1 MLRNNIQKVIE
12 DAYKQGISEGLL
24 PHVSLP
30 ASHQIVPP
38 KQEIHG
44 DFASN
49 LALITASEARRS
61 PRELAGCLAK
71 ILEQNPLFH
80 KVEVAGPGFLNF
92 FIANKWWQ
100 ENLRT
105 IWMAGD
111 SYGESQT
118 GKGQLVQLEF
128 VSANP
133 TGPLHVGHGRGA
145 AVGDSLARV
154 LKAAGFSVEREY
166 YINDIGNQ
174 MKTLGTSV
182 YLRYLEH
189 FGHDVEFPKEYYQG
203 DYIHDI
209 ASGIVSKEGDKYLN
223 IPLESCLT
231 FFIDTAVGIIASDI
245 RKDLEEFG
253 VHYDNW
259 FSERTLHESGLVDKT
274 ISELQDKGYMFEKE
288 GALWFRAMLLG
299 DEKDRVVKR
308 SNGVLTYF
316 ASDIAYHRHKL
327 ERGYDLLVDIWGAD
341 HHGYVARVKA
351 IIKALGYQED
361 KLQVLLVQL
370 VNLLQGGKIK
380 AMSTRAGE
388 FVTLREV
395 LDDVGKDAARF
406 IFLTR
411 RCDSHLDFDLDLAK
425 SQSQENPVYYVQYAH
440 ARLSS
445 VFRNAAEQGISLAEP
460 QDIDVSLLNTP
471 EDIKLLKQL
480 DALPCLVADAAL
492 ALEPYRVSYY
502 LTGLAGQLH
511 GYYTRHR
518 FITDNPDLTQARL
531 LLAYVTKTV
540 FRKGLGLLGVSAPE
554 KM

>member
-1 MLRNNIQKVIE
+1 VLRNKIQKAVE
-12 DAYKQGISEGLL
+12 EAYRQGINEGVL
-24 PHVSLP
+24 PDLTLP
-30 ASHQIVPP
+30 ASHQVVPP
-38 KQEIHG
+38 KQELHG

-49 LALITASEARRS
+49 LALITASEAKRS

-71 ILEQNPLFH
+71 ILETNPLFN
-80 KVEVAGPGFLNF
+80 KIEVAGPGFLNF
-92 FIANKWWQ
+92 FVATTWCQ

-105 IWMAGD
+105 IWEAGD
-111 SYGESQT
+111 SYGESKA
-118 GKGQLVQLEF
+118 GNGQLVQVEF

-154 LKAAGFSVEREY
+154 LNTAGFSVEREY

-174 MKTLGTSV
+174 MRTLGASV

-203 DYIHDI
+203 DYIRNIAASI
-209 ASGIVSKEGDKYLN
+209 ASGEGNKYLN

-231 FFIDTAVGIIASDI
+231 FFIDTAVEIIASDI
-245 RKDLEEFG
+245 RKDLEEFR

-259 FSERTLHESGLVDKT
+259 FSEKTLHESGLVDRT
-274 ISELQDKGYMFEKE
+274 ISELKDKGYMFEEE
-288 GALWFRAMLLG
+288 GALWFRATALG

-351 IIKALGYQED
+351 AIKALGYQKD
-361 KLQVLLVQL
+361 KLEVLLVQL
-370 VNLLQGGKIK
+370 VNLLEGGKIK
-380 AMSTRAGE
+380 AMSTRSGE

-395 LDDVGKDAARF
+395 LDDVGSDAARF

-411 RCDSHLDFDLDLAK
+411 RCDSHLDFDLDLAR
-425 SQSQENPVYYVQYAH
+425 SQNQENPVYYVQYAH

-445 VFRNAAEQGISLAEP
+445 VFRNAGEQEVSLAKP
-460 QDIDVSLLNTP
+460 QDIDISLLSTP

-480 DALPCLVADAAL
+480 DAFPCLVADAAL
-492 ALEPYRVSYY
+492 ALEPHRVSYY
-502 LTGLAGQLH
+502 LTELAGQLH

-518 FITDNPDLTQARL
+518 FITDDPDLTQARL
-531 LLAYVTKTV
+531 LLADVTKRV

>member
-1 MLRNNIQKVIE
+1 MLRNRIQEAVEK
-12 DAYKQGISEGLL
+12 AYGEGVAEGAL
-24 PHVSLP
+24 PDVSLS
-30 ASHQIVPP
+30 ASHQVVPP
-38 KQEIHG
+38 KQEVHG

-49 LALITASEARRS
+49 LALITASEAKRS
-61 PRELAGCLAK
+61 PGDLAGYLAK
-71 ILEQNPLFH
+71 KLEANPLFD
-80 KVEVAGPGFLNF
+80 KVEVARPGFLNF
-92 FIANKWWQ
+92 FVATTWWQ

-105 IWMAGD
+105 IWNAGD
-111 SYGESQT
+111 SYGET
-118 GKGQLVQLEF
+118 GAGNGRLVQVEF

-133 TGPLHVGHGRGA
+133 TGPLHIGHGRGA

-154 LKAAGFSVEREY
+154 LKATGFSVETEY

-174 MKTLGTSV
+174 MRILGSSV
-182 YLRYLEH
+182 YLRYLEC
-189 FGHDVEFPKEYYQG
+189 FGHEVEFPEEYYQG
-203 DYIHDI
+203 DYIRDI
-209 ASGIVSKEGDKYLN
+209 ASGIVSKEGDRYLD

-231 FFIDTAVGIIASDI
+231 FFINTAVENIASDI
-245 RKDLEEFG
+245 RKELEEFR

-259 FSERTLHESGLVDKT
+259 FSEKTLHESGLIDRT

-288 GALWFRAMLLG
+288 GALWFRATAMG

-351 IIKALGYQED
+351 AIKALGYQED

-370 VNLLQGGKIK
+370 VSLLEGGRIK

-395 LDDVGKDAARF
+395 LDDVGSDAARF
-406 IFLTR
+406 MFLTR
-411 RCDSHLDFDLDLAK
+411 RCDSHLDFDLALAR

-445 VFRNAAEQGISLAEP
+445 IFRNAREQEISLAKP
-460 QDIDVSLLNTP
+460 QDIDVSLLSTP
-471 EDIKLLKQL
+471 QDIKLLKQL
-480 DALPCLVADAAL
+480 DAFPCLVADAAL

-502 LTGLAGQLH
+502 LTELASQLH

-518 FITDNPDLTQARL
+518 FITDDEDLTQARL
-531 LLAYVTKTV
+531 LLARVTRRV

-554 KM
+554 EM